1 MLLLMRGREVMSKI
15 KCRVK
20 EKIHQEDTFLLRMA
34 NLWTS
39 TEDIQLEFSYPDDDI
54 NVGDIV
60 FLQLVK
66 E

>member
-1 MLLLMRGREVMSKI
+1 MFWLMIGWVQMSKI

-39 TEDIQLEFSYPDDDI
+39 TEDINLEFSYPDDI